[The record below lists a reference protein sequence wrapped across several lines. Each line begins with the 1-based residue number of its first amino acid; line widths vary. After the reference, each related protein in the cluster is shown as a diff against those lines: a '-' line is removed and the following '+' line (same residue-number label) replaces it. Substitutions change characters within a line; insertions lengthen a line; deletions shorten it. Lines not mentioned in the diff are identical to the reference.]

1 MYNKKAFSIIEL
13 LIVLLIISIITSFC
27 LYRFYGAM
35 QLTLLEKA
43 ALILKSDIQLCQTL
57 AEGQKKWTE
66 MNFYS
71 DNYTHNC
78 EGENIFTRKLNGV
91 KISKTTFK
99 TVKGIT
105 DKVTFSPEGTPIPGG
120 TVTLQTS
127 NGKEIYVIVPVGG
140 YSEPRIKKQN

>member
-1 MYNKKAFSIIEL
+1 MHNKKAFSIIEL
-13 LIVLLIISIITSFC
+13 LIVLIILSIIVSFS

-35 QLTLLEKA
+35 QESLLEKS
-43 ALILKSDIQLCQTL
+43 ALVLKSDIQLCQTL

-71 DNYTHNC
+71 TNYTYNC
-78 EGENIFTRKLNGV
+78 EGGNIFTRKLNGV

-99 TVKGIT
+99 SNKGI

-127 NGKEIYVIVPVGG
+127 NGKEIYVIVPVSYG
-140 YSEPRIKKQN
+140 EPRIKKQN